1 VKLTDFDFDL
11 PEDLI
16 AQEPLPNRS
25 GGRLLVLPT
34 QSDACE
40 HRSVTDLPDLLRPG
54 DLLVLNNTRVYPA
67 RLAGRKVTG
76 GKVEILVERITGDPA
91 STNAIAWCLCRASKA
106 LRDGTVIELAGGHQA
121 TVLSRRDNLFEIEF
135 TLDEPLL
142 AYLEKAGALPLPP
155 YIRREVD
162 EQDKERYQT
171 VYATE
176 VGAVA
181 APTAGLHFDE
191 ELLDRCTNK
200 GVDKAYITLHVGA
213 GTFLPVRDDDIENHR
228 MHAERVRVDAALCDR
243 ISTVKREGGRVIA
256 VGTTVVRALESAAAE
271 GTLQPFDGDTRLFIK
286 RADQFRVIDGML
298 TNFHLPKSTLLMLVC
313 AFGGRDR
320 VLQAYRDAVA
330 RHYRFFSYGDAMLL
344 FPNQRSDR
352 GPDQGS
358 YQGPGRGASDA
369 V

>member
-1 VKLTDFDFDL
+1 MKLADFDFDL

-16 AQEPLPNRS
+16 AQEPLPERS
-25 GGRLLVLPT
+25 GGRLLLLPQ
-34 QSDACE
+34 QSDVCE
-40 HRSVTDLPDLLRPG
+40 HRSVTDIPDLLCPG

-67 RLAGRKVTG
+67 RLAGRKVSG
-76 GKVEILVERITGDPA
+76 GKVEILVERITSDPA
-91 STNAIAWCLCRASKA
+91 AVSATAWCLCRASKA
-106 LRDGTVIELAGGHQA
+106 LRDGTVIELEGGHHA

-135 TLDEPLL
+135 TLDQPLL
-142 AYLEKAGALPLPP
+142 AYLETAGALPLPP
-155 YIRREVD
+155 YIRREVAD
-162 EQDKERYQT
+162 QDKERYQT

-191 ELLDRCTNK
+191 SLLERCAAR
-200 GVDKAYITLHVGA
+200 GVDKACVTLHVGA
-213 GTFLPVRDDDIENHR
+213 GTFLPVRDDDIDNHR
-228 MHAERVRVDAALCDR
+228 MHAERMHVDADLCAQ
-243 ISTVKREGGRVIA
+243 IEGVKRRGGRVIA
-256 VGTTVVRALESAAAE
+256 VGTTVVRALEAAAAN
-271 GTLQPFDGDTRLFIK
+271 GSLQPFDGDTRLFIK

-330 RHYRFFSYGDAMLL
+330 NRYRFFSYGDAMML
-344 FPNQRSDR
+344 FSNRS
-352 GPDQGS
+352 
-358 YQGPGRGASDA
+358 PGGGASNA